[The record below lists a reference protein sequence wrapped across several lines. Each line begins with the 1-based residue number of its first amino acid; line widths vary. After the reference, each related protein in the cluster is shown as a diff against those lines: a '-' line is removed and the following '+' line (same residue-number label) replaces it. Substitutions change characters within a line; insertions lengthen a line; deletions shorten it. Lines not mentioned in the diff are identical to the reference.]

1 MSRAAGEYTRK
12 IKIAER
18 GVEVDALN
26 QPLDAWTIKFQLW
39 SKPRSKTGMS
49 SVRAAEAGI
58 NASPTLYSFRINYRP
73 TGITTAMRV
82 EDGDGNL
89 FDIRE
94 IIHDIANHEWTD
106 LVCETGG
113 NNG

>member
-12 IKIAER
+12 ITIKER
-18 GVEVDALN
+18 GVEVDAAN
-26 QPLDAWTIKFQLW
+26 QPIDSWTIKFRLW

-58 NASPTLYSFRINYRP
+58 AASPTLYSFRIKYRP
-73 TGITTAMRV
+73 TGITTAMRI
-82 EDGDGNL
+82 EDNDGNI

-94 IIHDIANHEWTD
+94 IIHDIAEHEWTD
-106 LVCETGG
+106 LVSETGG